1 MKVKVKTF
9 ILLFLGIS
17 FLLGGCAI
25 MENNTD
31 SIPEKNNQT
40 NDLDKINEFEKENY
54 VRIQEYSGE
63 GYTLR
68 DSRKETGEIAEENRA
83 LVEKEVQT
91 FFKNNYKTD
100 VTIHNIVSAADG
112 VSVFIESV
120 GEPHFYTFAI
130 VPIDVK
136 SKEVKTDSVWS
147 QEGQVEN
154 AIKGGLYAMAF
165 DEEFAKLNQYLE
177 GLTQEYPIVGTP
189 MKAIENVMGTG
200 FTTPYYFITPFGDV
214 FKELF
219 EMYINS
225 PELTKKELRTF
236 FEENNFDPESVA
248 VGIEFYMKGA
258 KTEPDE
264 IIYKKIINEI
274 EDMQG
279 IPKGSYSVML
289 NDNFID
295 PERGIGA
302 KENTLGH
309 FSPDKIIKE

>member
-1 MKVKVKTF
+1 LKVKIKTF

-25 MENNTD
+25 MENNKD
-31 SIPEKNNQT
+31 IEHEK
-40 NDLDKINEFEKENY
+40 NDLDKNEYEKENY

-91 FFKNNYKTD
+91 FFKENYKTD
-100 VTIHNIVSAADG
+100 VTVHNIVSAVDG
-112 VSVFIESV
+112 VSVFVESV

-136 SKEVKTDSVWS
+136 SKEVKKDSVWS

-165 DEEFAKLNQYLE
+165 DEEFTKLNQNLE
-177 GLTQEYPIVGTP
+177 DLTQEFPIVGTP

-200 FTTPYYFITPFGDV
+200 FSTPYYFITPFGDV
-214 FKELF
+214 FIELF
-219 EMYINS
+219 QMYLNS
-225 PELTKKELRTF
+225 PEITKRELRTF
-236 FEENNFDPESVA
+236 FEGNTLDPENVA
-248 VGIEFYMKGA
+248 VGIEFYMKDA

-264 IIYKKIINEI
+264 IIYEKIINEI

-289 NDNFID
+289 NDNLID
-295 PERGIGA
+295 PKLGIGA
-302 KENTLGH
+302 KENTLGQ